1 MIGTENYFT
10 FLLILVRIASYLF
23 TMPVFSMRQIS
34 SVVKLAVV
42 WVISVITL
50 STLPDQSIVVNSL
63 IEFGFMVI
71 QEVCLGLVLGYVS
84 MIIFLGIQSAGDL
97 IDFTAGLKM
106 SASYDPITGTS
117 SSLYSSLYNWIAVIL
132 FFNLNGHHYL
142 LKGIVNSFYFLELG
156 QEYLH
161 LLKVESF
168 IYLISRFFLIS
179 IQLALPVAIVL
190 FLVDIILGM
199 ISKVIPQ
206 INVFLLG
213 MPAKIAVSFLI
224 HLFLIVG
231 VIQSISWALDSVMS
245 TLDYFVKT
253 LV

>member
-1 MIGTENYFT
+1 MIWTEDYLT

-23 TMPVFSMRQIS
+23 TMPVFSMRQIPS
-34 SVVKLAVV
+34 IVKLAVV
-42 WVISVITL
+42 FVLSLITL
-50 STLPDQSIVVNSL
+50 STLPSHSIAVNSL
-63 IEFGFMVI
+63 LELGFMVI
-71 QEVCLGLVLGYVS
+71 QEAFLGLILGYVS
-84 MIIFLGIQSAGDL
+84 LIIFLGIQSAGDL
-97 IDFTAGLKM
+97 IDLTVGLKM
-106 SASYDPITGTS
+106 ASSYDPITGTS
-117 SSLYSSLYNWIAVIL
+117 SSLYSSFYNWIAVIL
-132 FFNLNGHHYL
+132 FLNLNGHHYL
-142 LKGIVNSFYFLELG
+142 LKGVMNSFYFLELG

-179 IQLALPVAIVL
+179 IQLALPIGIVL
-190 FLVDIILGM
+190 FLADVILGM

-213 MPAKIAVSFLI
+213 MPAKIGISFML
-224 HLFLIVG
+224 HLFLVVG

-253 LV
+253 LI